1 MSKGMPKGKIT
12 KKVET
17 KIREY
22 FEKIAN
28 DIKPSADGVRGDSP
42 KSQAN

>member
-1 MSKGMPKGKIT
+1 MSKPKGTIT

-28 DIKPSADGVRGDSP
+28 DTKSGANGVRVDGSKP
-42 KSQAN
+42 QAN